1 MSGGA
6 NRAPKKEKAGFT
18 LESAN
23 RPVQMRLTGCL
34 VRSLSHSARE
44 AANLSGIIGC
54 DGTFEDVFSPLS
66 RSPWV
71 VTLLNPA
78 SVHPPQPRSISY
90 A

>member
-6 NRAPKKEKAGFT
+6 NWAPQKEKAGFT

-23 RPVQMRLTGCL
+23 RPVQMRLTRCL
-34 VRSLSHSARE
+34 VRSLSYSSRE
-44 AANLSGIIGC
+44 AANLSEITGC
-54 DGTFEDVFSPLS
+54 DGAFEDVFSPLS

-71 VTLLNPA
+71 VTLSLPA
-78 SVHPPQPRSISY
+78 SVHPPPTRSISY